1 MWSLLW
7 IVAGLVIGSFV
18 EWIAHRFVLHNFSL
32 KELSRSHFSV
42 HHRNSRKNGCLDVD
56 YLTFPPT
63 KYTSG
68 LGEIIMLGLL
78 ALLVLPLLWYN
89 TPLWAGLTIHVLL
102 YYYMHRKFHLDP
114 EWGKRWM
121 RWHWDHHM
129 GADQN
134 MNWGVTNPLF
144 DYVLGTRKLYTD

>member
-1 MWSLLW
+1 
-7 IVAGLVIGSFV
+7 
-18 EWIAHRFVLHNFSL
+18 
-32 KELSRSHFSV
+32 
-42 HHRNSRKNGCLDVD
+42 
-56 YLTFPPT
+56 
-63 KYTSG
+63 
-68 LGEIIMLGLL
+68 MLGLL

-134 MNWGVTNPLF
+134 VNWGVTNPLF